1 MKIAVIPDAAMII
14 VSLVTRYGHEYL
26 SSTNFS
32 KDNIR
37 HDDISDEESF
47 DESSPPFTMT
57 GYDALKANKYTC
69 NETPSGFRGRLSLYE
84 NILENAEA
92 AIIIGNPPKNYNHM
106 YDTLNE
112 MILFGCVSCNNQQ
125 QLLIKLLKD
134 KQMPILEVAYPQSRD
149 QLIHMIN
156 RIKIFLEN
164 LEKYKGKKY
173 LFNEDNLTVDLK
185 PNTQRIELEEFKKIV
200 NKK

>member
-1 MKIAVIPDAAMII
+1 MKIAVMPDAAMII
-14 VSLVTRYGHEYL
+14 VSLVNKYGHEYL

-32 KDNIR
+32 KDNSR
-37 HDDISDEESF
+37 HDNVTGEENF
-47 DESSPPFTMT
+47 DESLPPFTMT
-57 GYDALKANKYTC
+57 GYDALKANKYTG

-106 YDTLNE
+106 YNTLNE

-134 KQMPILEVAYPQSRD
+134 KQMPILEVAYPQSCD
-149 QLIHMIN
+149 QLIQMIN
-156 RIKIFLEN
+156 RIKIFLKN
-164 LEKYKGKKY
+164 LEKYKGKQY

-185 PNTQRIELEEFKKIV
+185 PNTKRIELEEFKKIV
-200 NKK
+200 NKI